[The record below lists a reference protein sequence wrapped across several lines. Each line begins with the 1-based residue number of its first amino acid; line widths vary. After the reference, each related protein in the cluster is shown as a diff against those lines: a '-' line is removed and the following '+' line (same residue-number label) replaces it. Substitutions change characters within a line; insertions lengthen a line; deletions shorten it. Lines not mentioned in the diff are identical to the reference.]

1 MEVPNDP
8 NSGTLDPHPPYR
20 TPTGNRIIAAIGL
33 GIVLASLGFGFTLGT
48 STGIGVITVVATA
61 TLFAFGLASTY
72 TLITGRSEG
81 DIAIKGLPN
90 PRMSRTIG
98 FAAVATA
105 AIVFILLAV
114 FGSADGP
121 TRDTILLNGVSGYL
135 FVYILGV
142 ATIAQAQ
149 LMRERAWDDSD
160 SDASAG

>member
-1 MEVPNDP
+1 MT
-8 NSGTLDPHPPYR
+8 SQAAPYR

-33 GIVLASLGFGFTLGT
+33 GIVLAALGFGFTLGT